1 MKFRFISNACGV
13 FTSGSGYTVL
23 TDPWLDDGVFDGSWC
38 HFPVLETR
46 MGDLQEVDGV
56 YLSHIHADHYDE
68 RFFDFR
74 RDMPIFLL
82 DNETN
87 YLIGKLRDAGYQN
100 LILIKDGETVDF
112 KDFRIT
118 LFAPFVKNRFYE
130 DNAEVGNI
138 IDSAMVIENEN
149 LVAINLNDNTP
160 NLRSSRMLKERFGP
174 IDLLMHNYNN
184 AGPYPSCFDNLTDA
198 EKLSEHHA
206 NLQRNFEFMFDNVQE
221 IQPKYTLPFA
231 GSYVLGGR
239 LHTKNRYLGT
249 TTWDDCAE
257 YLRSKENIATNV
269 ICLRENDVF
278 NLKSG
283 QANKPYSPVDLQ
295 QMTLYIEETL
305 SKMVYPYEED
315 EAPDLSELELDLSNA
330 IKRMLERANRV
341 GINPD
346 CNVVLE
352 YAGREKVLVNVANPK
367 ADITCSIDER
377 LLRRVLSRESHWNDA
392 EIGCHI
398 SFVRQPNYYSP
409 DIHTMLQFLHI

>member
-1 MKFRFISNACGV
+1 MKFRFIANACGV
-13 FTSGSGYTVL
+13 FSSLSGYTVL
-23 TDPWLDDGVFDGSWC
+23 TDPWLDDGVFEGSWC

-46 MGDLQEVDGV
+46 MGDLQEVDAI

-74 RDMPIFLL
+74 RDIPIFLL

-87 YLIGKLRDAGYQN
+87 YLIGKLQDAGYQN
-100 LILIKDGETVDF
+100 LILINDGETIGF

-118 LFAPFVKNRFYE
+118 LFAPFVKHPFYE
-130 DNAEVGNI
+130 DNADVGNI

-160 NLRSSRMLKERFGP
+160 NLQSARMLKERFGN
-174 IDLLMHNYNN
+174 IDLVMHNYNN
-184 AGPYPSCFDNLTDA
+184 AGPYPSCFNNLTED
-198 EKLSEHHA
+198 EKLFEHHA

-221 IQPKYTLPFA
+221 MQPKYTLPFA

-249 TTWDDCAE
+249 ATWDVCAE

-278 NLKSG
+278 DLKSG
-283 QANKPYSPVDLQ
+283 RPSNPYLPVDVQ
-295 QMTLYIEETL
+295 QMNHYIEETL

-315 EAPDLSELELDLSNA
+315 ESPDLIQLESDLSVA
-330 IKRMLERANRV
+330 IKKMFERANRV
-341 GINPD
+341 GIKPD

-352 YAGREKVLVNVANPK
+352 YAGRGKVLVDVENPK
-367 ADITCSIDER
+367 ADIKCSIDER
-377 LLRRVLSRESHWNDA
+377 LLRRVLNRESHWNNA
-392 EIGCHI
+392 EIGGHI
-398 SFVRQPNYYSP
+398 DFVRQPNYYSP
-409 DIHTMLQFLHI
+409 DIHLMLQFLHI